1 MMSIAD
7 KKIRRVK
14 SRKRTLGELIKETF
28 LRVGKLEN
36 QIVDVA
42 SVQGPVVKLQ
52 RIGSND
58 PNLVSG
64 KYTVKAPAVTF
75 SGNAPYCYG
84 VLVSEDGVI
93 VVGGAAVDTV
103 KVQGVD
109 ILTRADNGDVTIS
122 AMNQGTRIISFWG
135 DGSINAWLQPQGDE

>member
-1 MMSIAD
+1 MMSITD

-14 SRKRTLGELIKETF
+14 SLKRTLGELIKETF
-28 LRVGKLEN
+28 LRVVKLEN

-52 RIGSND
+52 RIGLDD

-84 VLVSEDGVI
+84 VLVSDSVV

-122 AMNQGTRIISFWG
+122 AMNQGTGIISFWG
-135 DGSINAWLQPQGDE
+135 DGSINAWLQPLGDE